1 MNFLY
6 GSIPGSKQHD
16 FSCLMAVLP
25 KDISDQIISW
35 GKEHIPEE
43 SICTKECS
51 GREDYIHV
59 TIKYGIHEAT
69 PISTKEALKGQ
80 SIVKAKLGKVSLFKN
95 EDKSFDVVKLDI
107 HSSDLIKLHKS
118 IGQKVENTENFPEYV
133 PHVTIAFVNKG
144 MADHLVGD
152 TTFEDIEVD
161 LSTLDFSGKDGEIE
175 SFSLASSKVEAAY
188 DNHDIL
194 LDPRIIKHF
203 SQREVP
209 ESDYRDFER
218 TLGVKTQK
226 YSDEDEA
233 AYLDNTI
240 YVHPALLDRAKNH
253 TLTDLDIQV
262 LVHELE
268 HALQD
273 YLLDW
278 DHISTE
284 YGEAQ
289 EDNTPYMNIPI
300 ELGAYIQEVR
310 LMLSRGKSEEEIIN
324 QLQQVT
330 IDENETHPSKE
341 QIQYLIDVA
350 QEIDPQFV
358 ISTQN
363 KLLLYTSMLASL
375 ATKQPLEKV
384 GVQLC
389 SNPDAVLALIQK
401 QQSII
406 LGQLPIIGKTILML
420 GGWNRF
426 STLVRTKIHNLYS
439 QSMLDLVAESLVLYR
454 GTNYTNQ
461 DEVGFWEDYIFLSD
475 EPNHPI
481 EYTQSDRTDKVVGAL
496 YEVTI
501 PNAKIISPK
510 LLEKITGIG
519 DNSAYSFLHS
529 HPEFINKILD
539 AGFNTLIDPAEGF
552 YVLLRPMQQ
561 GIKIRKIWEKGKK
574 VPKGVDNK
582 DNYWN
587 TIASTYTDK
596 EMEEIYSKTRSD
608 SGDHYWDSTG
618 GGNVY
623 YDWNHDSSDYPKP
636 KDMQKADT
644 IEQIVPPSRRYKTWI
659 IPPRSDQTDLF
670 TAPANDGEIEAS
682 LQLVSYIRKHKDG
695 WHVFSEKGKH
705 LGGPYSSKEK
715 AVHRLKQVEYFKHK
729 KGAATAATAAIYTNH
744 HQQELINNILKAVD
758 KLGNIV
764 AEQFNISI
772 EEARKLTG
780 SIHFAIDPSLSNDV
794 VASFSPPNIV
804 NINPNKITTYTTDQ
818 LTDTLRH
825 ELQHY
830 FQWTHTKSIPKTKK
844 QIQKRRYQNRPWER
858 DAIIQE
864 IVLRI
869 ARRQADASIRSWL
882 RVAYGFS
889 LEQAE
894 TMLQIA
900 KDIEPQSLSGQ
911 ITASDPIDL
920 QEVKVE
926 NTNADL
932 SKMNGRATLL
942 GKTFTWFA
950 TLVSREHGI
959 RLYKVNIDTIEHAI
973 SSTNL
978 PESTKRTQIDRV
990 KKQVQKTL
998 HSDTSFT
1005 ERTIPLSKD
1014 LDKLLDRI
1022 SQVWWD
1028 DQGQAVLPLDG
1039 VQDLLRR
1046 SNFESNYFTTF
1057 STGSTNKYSWVRSDD
1072 KLIVTKL

>member
-69 PISTKEALKGQ
+69 PISTKEALRGQ

-161 LSTLDFSGKDGEIE
+161 LSTLDFSGKDGDVE

-350 QEIDPQFV
+350 KEMDPQFV

-384 GVQLC
+384 GTQLC
-389 SNPDAVLALIQK
+389 NNPDAVLALIQK
-401 QQSII
+401 QQSTI
-406 LGQLPIIGKTILML
+406 LSQLPIIGKTILML
-420 GGWNRF
+420 GGWSRF
-426 STLVRTKIHNLYS
+426 SRLVRTKVYQL
-439 QSMLDLVAESLVLYR
+439 QS
-454 GTNYTNQ
+454 
-461 DEVGFWEDYIFLSD
+461 
-475 EPNHPI
+475 
-481 EYTQSDRTDKVVGAL
+481 
-496 YEVTI
+496 
-501 PNAKIISPK
+501 
-510 LLEKITGIG
+510 
-519 DNSAYSFLHS
+519 
-529 HPEFINKILD
+529 
-539 AGFNTLIDPAEGF
+539 
-552 YVLLRPMQQ
+552 
-561 GIKIRKIWEKGKK
+561 
-574 VPKGVDNK
+574 
-582 DNYWN
+582 
-587 TIASTYTDK
+587 STYTDK

-729 KGAATAATAAIYTNH
+729 KGAATAATAATAAIYTNH

-780 SIHFAIDPSLSNDV
+780 SIHFVIDPSLSNDV

-844 QIQKRRYQNRPWER
+844 QIQKRRYQNRPWEQ

-1046 SNFESNYFTTF
+1046 SNFESNYFATF
-1057 STGSTNKYSWVRSDD
+1057 PTGSTNKYSWVRSDD